1 MRVRCIS
8 QSPTNAPTVERDP
21 QFWPTTDYRV
31 EIGEEYFVASIWV
44 LSSSVGPGWGPGAV
58 LEILSEIG
66 RLDTVP
72 LSMFEI
78 VDGKLPSEW
87 ELRVISADTALI
99 APPLLFTEYFHDRL
113 SDGEPSAIREFN
125 ALILQME
132 RE

>member
-8 QSPTNAPTVERDP
+8 QSPTNATTVERDP

-31 EIGEEYFVASIWV
+31 EVGEEYFVVSIWMY
-44 LSSSVGPGWGPGAV
+44 STSAWGPGAV

-66 RLDTVP
+66 RLYTVP

-87 ELRVISADTALI
+87 ELRVISADTAFI

-113 SDGEPSAIREFN
+113 SDGEPSAVREFN